1 MTDRTHACPGGC
13 GRHVFTHMFAC
24 RADWYRL
31 PLDIRRGITGNY
43 RRDRAAH
50 LEAMG
55 DAMTWYRENPR
66 EVASG

>member
-1 MTDRTHACPGGC
+1 MTGRTHACPGNC
-13 GRHVFTHMFAC
+13 GAQVFTHQFAC
-24 RADWYRL
+24 RTDWYRL
-31 PLDIRRGITGNY
+31 PLEIRRDITSNY

-55 DAMTWYRENPR
+55 DAMQWYTENPQ